1 MSIARFSSV
10 SSKCRNM
17 VSWGIALWYRCAKVS
32 IVTTESLEW
41 KNMVWC
47 NVMRIVS
54 GDPLRPRSQQNPL
67 SFSESPILSQN
78 RRNFR
83 LKFRSLTFVKF
94 YVLEIL
100 QESTQNLSNNVYIF
114 LMAYSRPF
122 KKRVNHV
129 HTTFLGDS
137 VSLQLGCKI

>member
-1 MSIARFSSV
+1 
-10 SSKCRNM
+10 
-17 VSWGIALWYRCAKVS
+17 
-32 IVTTESLEW
+32 
-41 KNMVWC
+41 MVWF
-47 NVMRIVS
+47 NVMRFVS

-78 RRNFR
+78 RKNIRVIR

-122 KKRVNHV
+122 KRRVNHV

-137 VSLQLGCKI
+137 VSLQLGSKI